1 MAALPDPIESLVGQS
16 LMDGRS
22 SYPSGGSSISTQS
35 TSSFS
40 FLGFPSCPQ
49 QETFA
54 PSEAGEPL
62 FSSDDRDLDD
72 LSIQSDLPQAL
83 PFEQWAATLGSR
95 EDAWVR
101 GLVSS
106 GIDRDIA
113 SLIPNCHKDSTKRQ
127 YESAWKKWKMFCYT
141 KGIRTEDV
149 LMSTIINFLGRNFL
163 DENRALS
170 TIQNYFYALKDPVR
184 YVYNLDISI
193 NEDVKKLFAAIWR
206 QKPGRRGMALMPTW
220 SLEEVLNFLN
230 SSVYEPLELASE
242 RRKLEKAF
250 LLVLLATGRRICEL
264 SSMIRV
270 FESFPNGM
278 IKFRW
283 FDGFKAKAES
293 FWRNWLSS
301 HPRIVPISSQNN
313 LLCPVRAFRCFYAC
327 NSVPAWEGGMWP
339 LGKIKLSYLVRD
351 TVIESFGWAHPGVPT
366 DNWRKPKCHDFRKL
380 ACSYSRSFFTAP
392 WSQLCDLVGTKAWE
406 TLDKCYVRK
415 VPPVKATF
423 QVPLGTIYPN
433 SEILSHLRDD

>member
-1 MAALPDPIESLVGQS
+1 MGTESLAALPDPIESLVGKS

-22 SYPSGGSSISTQS
+22 SYPSGGSPISTQS
-35 TSSFS
+35 SSSFS

-83 PFEQWAATLGSR
+83 PFEQWAATIGSR
-95 EDAWVR
+95 EDAWIR

-127 YESAWKKWKMFCYT
+127 YESAWKKWKVFCYS

-184 YVYNLDISI
+184 HVYNLDISV

-206 QKPGRRGMALMPTW
+206 QKPGLRGMALMPTW

-242 RRKLEKAF
+242 RRKLEKAV
-250 LLVLLATGRRICEL
+250 LLVLLATGRRI
-264 SSMIRV
+264 
-270 FESFPNGM
+270 
-278 IKFRW
+278 
-283 FDGFKAKAES
+283 
-293 FWRNWLSS
+293 
-301 HPRIVPISSQNN
+301 
-313 LLCPVRAFRCFYAC
+313 
-327 NSVPAWEGGMWP
+327 
-339 LGKIKLSYLVRD
+339 
-351 TVIESFGWAHPGVPT
+351 
-366 DNWRKPKCHDFRKL
+366 
-380 ACSYSRSFFTAP
+380 
-392 WSQLCDLVGTKAWE
+392 
-406 TLDKCYVRK
+406 
-415 VPPVKATF
+415 
-423 QVPLGTIYPN
+423 
-433 SEILSHLRDD
+433 

>member
-1 MAALPDPIESLVGQS
+1 M
-16 LMDGRS
+16 
-22 SYPSGGSSISTQS
+22 
-35 TSSFS
+35 
-40 FLGFPSCPQ
+40 
-49 QETFA
+49 
-54 PSEAGEPL
+54 
-62 FSSDDRDLDD
+62 
-72 LSIQSDLPQAL
+72 
-83 PFEQWAATLGSR
+83 
-95 EDAWVR
+95 
-101 GLVSS
+101 SS
-106 GIDRDIA
+106 GIDQDIA

-184 YVYNLDISI
+184 HVYNLDISV
-193 NEDVKKLFAAIWR
+193 NKDVKKLFAAIWR
-206 QKPGRRGMALMPTW
+206 QKPGLRGMALMPTW

-242 RRKLEKAF
+242 RRKLEKAV

-327 NSVPAWEGGMWP
+327 NSVPAWEGGM
-339 LGKIKLSYLVRD
+339 
-351 TVIESFGWAHPGVPT
+351 
-366 DNWRKPKCHDFRKL
+366 
-380 ACSYSRSFFTAP
+380 
-392 WSQLCDLVGTKAWE
+392 
-406 TLDKCYVRK
+406 
-415 VPPVKATF
+415 
-423 QVPLGTIYPN
+423 
-433 SEILSHLRDD
+433 